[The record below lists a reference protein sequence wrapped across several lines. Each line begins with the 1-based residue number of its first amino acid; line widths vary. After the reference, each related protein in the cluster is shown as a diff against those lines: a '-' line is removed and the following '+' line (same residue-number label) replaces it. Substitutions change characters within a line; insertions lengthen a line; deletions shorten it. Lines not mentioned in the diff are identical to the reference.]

1 MLKAQA
7 GPDKS
12 FSRETILLNPKVNDQ
27 LLNIL
32 KIHLQDYNTFNKI
45 PNYSIS
51 AGLHIWY
58 IYHIFMLCLREPA
71 L

>member
-51 AGLHIWY
+51 AGLHI
-58 IYHIFMLCLREPA
+58 
-71 L
+71 